1 MTVEKNSDTNFKD
14 LQTLMGQ
21 SYYDGAQQT
30 PSGNNAPGV
39 FPFTRGLYS
48 GGYQDKLWTMRMF
61 AGYGL
66 PEETNKR
73 FKLLLQNGQTG
84 LSVAFDMPTLYGYDV
99 DHSNAYGE
107 FGRCGVS
114 ISSLRDMERLFDE
127 IPIGEITTSMTIN
140 SPAAIIWAMFIA
152 MAEKRGVEIAK
163 LGGTLQN
170 DILKE
175 FIAQNEYIFPPE
187 PSMRLVTDT
196 VEFAT
201 NHMPSWNPISISG
214 YHIREAGA
222 TALQEL
228 VFTLSNGFTYI
239 DDALQRGLSIDDF
252 APRLSFF
259 FNVHN
264 DFFEEIS
271 KFRVARKIWAETL
284 RDKYHAKQ
292 ERSLWM
298 RFHAQTSGVALTA
311 QQPDNN
317 VSRVTIQALAA
328 VLGGCQSLHTNG
340 KDEAWALPSE
350 ESAIQALRTQQII
363 AHETNVTA
371 TVDPLGGSYYLEHLS
386 KVMEESAY
394 QYFSEIQSMGGVMNG
409 IHSGYFEREITESAY
424 HTQQEI
430 DSKNNIIVGVNQ
442 YQTKSE
448 PTIPLLSVDTKGMQV
463 QISELNQIRRER
475 DNREVIRKLQELKVA
490 AKSQKNLMP
499 ILIQTVKEYAT
510 LGEIMDVF
518 REVFGEHSPSNTF

>member
-1 MTVEKNSDTNFKD
+1 MTVENNSQANFKD
-14 LQTLMGQ
+14 IKSSMDSAFYSIPKQN
-21 SYYDGAQQT
+21 SEKSSD
-30 PSGNNAPGV
+30 PGV
-39 FPFTRGLYS
+39 FPFTRGLYP
-48 GGYQDKLWTMRMF
+48 GGYRDRLWTMRMF

-66 PEETNKR
+66 PEETNSR
-73 FKLLLQNGQTG
+73 FKLLLKNGQTG

-99 DHSNAYGE
+99 DHPNAYGE

-114 ISSLRDMERLFDE
+114 ISSLRDMERLFDD
-127 IPIGEITTSMTIN
+127 IPIGQITTSMTIN

-152 MAEKRGVEIAK
+152 VAEKRGVDISN

-201 NHMPSWNPISISG
+201 NNMPIWNPISISG

-228 VFTLSNGFTYI
+228 VFTLYNGFAYI
-239 DDALQRGLSIDDF
+239 EDAIQRGLHIDDF

-271 KFRVARKIWAETL
+271 KFRVARKIWAEVL
-284 RDKYHAKQ
+284 RNKYHAKE

-317 VSRVTIQALAA
+317 VSRVTLQALAA
-328 VLGGCQSLHTNG
+328 VLGGCQS
-340 KDEAWALPSE
+340 
-350 ESAIQALRTQQII
+350 
-363 AHETNVTA
+363 
-371 TVDPLGGSYYLEHLS
+371 
-386 KVMEESAY
+386 
-394 QYFSEIQSMGGVMNG
+394 
-409 IHSGYFEREITESAY
+409 
-424 HTQQEI
+424 
-430 DSKNNIIVGVNQ
+430 
-442 YQTKSE
+442 
-448 PTIPLLSVDTKGMQV
+448 
-463 QISELNQIRRER
+463 
-475 DNREVIRKLQELKVA
+475 
-490 AKSQKNLMP
+490 
-499 ILIQTVKEYAT
+499 
-510 LGEIMDVF
+510 
-518 REVFGEHSPSNTF
+518 